1 MEEKIK
7 AYAKLMEEYGLTAL
21 EVTADGSLRL
31 ERRPAPPIPMPMPA
45 AAPAAPAAEASARP
59 LSEGVTDIV
68 SPMVGVFYAAPDQQ
82 SAPFIKKGDAVK
94 AGQTLGIIEAMKLMN
109 EITAEEDCV
118 IEEICV
124 KNGQVVEFGT
134 VLFRVRG

>member
-31 ERRPAPPIPMPMPA
+31 ERQPAPVMPMADLPLA
-45 AAPAAPAAEASARP
+45 SSAAPAAPAPVDDGLTEI
-59 LSEGVTDIV
+59 T
-68 SPMVGVFYAAPDQQ
+68 SPMIGVFYAGPDQQ
-82 SAPFIKKGDAVK
+82 SAPFVKKGDRIK
-94 AGQTLGIIEAMKLMN
+94 KGQTLGIIEAMKLMN
-109 EITAEEDCV
+109 EITAEEDCLLEDV
-118 IEEICV
+118 CV

-134 VLFRVRG
+134 VLFKVRG